1 MKRLTVF
8 AAYFVV
14 ISSAHELC
22 TREDAERLSYE
33 IAELKE
39 NNQDTYIGCFIDVVR
54 DRDLTNL
61 QGFFPATHATPN
73 TLDFCSK
80 RCRILGF
87 IYMGVQNGQDCWCS
101 NTYGKHGEAP
111 HSQCN
116 VPCPGN
122 RDTMCGAGQRNS
134 IYKLVQTHNENYVG
148 CFIDVGRDRDMT
160 NFQGL
165 FPATHA
171 TPNTLGFCSVKC
183 RKLGFKYMGVQN
195 GQDCWCSNTYGK
207 HGEAPQHQCNVSC
220 PGNKE
225 TMCGAVYR
233 NSIYIVGH
241 KDTYIGCFV
250 DVTSNR
256 DMSNLQGFFPAS
268 HVTPNSLSFC
278 SRRCRANGFKYM
290 GVQNGQDCWCSNTYG
305 KHGEAHHSSCNIPCP
320 GYRDDMCGGL
330 HRNSIYK
337 LDG

>member
-207 HGEAPQHQCNVSC
+207 HEDAEQMGSYTWECKMARIAGVATLMESMVRRITRAATFRALDIEMICVEDSIGILFTNLMADDTQREHLVTQDNRLVAS
-220 PGNKE
+220 
-225 TMCGAVYR
+225 R
-233 NSIYIVGH
+233 N
-241 KDTYIGCFV
+241 
-250 DVTSNR
+250 
-256 DMSNLQGFFPAS
+256 NLDS
-268 HVTPNSLSFC
+268 H
-278 SRRCRANGFKYM
+278 
-290 GVQNGQDCWCSNTYG
+290 
-305 KHGEAHHSSCNIPCP
+305 H
-320 GYRDDMCGGL
+320 
-330 HRNSIYK
+330 
-337 LDG
+337 